1 MPILHLLRRTL
12 RPLLTLACALLL
24 WTPVAPIA
32 HATDNPAD
40 INALFDWAQKNYG
53 NYFPGTYSA
62 GNYQSYTY
70 RYYPS
75 TGNYMA
81 VSNGGVYVMGADLTD
96 GEVLFINSLASML
109 CSVYAPN
116 CTAPTAPPSTA
127 PYSKTGSVH
136 TALKSWRAGTGE
148 YLGTL
153 SFYQHNKD
161 GSQGALVNADTDACK
176 VKIDDSG
183 NLLSDT
189 SPNDPVLGGHISYTY
204 EDNNGATNTDGA
216 TRLKLFLTTKGNSYV
231 EMVRDNAL
239 RIIDTGS
246 ELEMVCVLNKG
257 IPTSRFPTLDG
268 RLGSYAG
275 NWNAVAPVDIITPAS
290 WAQYNGKTCSAVI
303 NTAGQLT
310 ATLAGK
316 TLPVFSTTD
325 LNMDQSIIS
334 TMFTADPRI
343 NPNSTYALE
352 YNTSGFN
359 GQFTLYLPP
368 LTFYDSASPLVSS
381 DTKLTCRTTKQ

>member
-1 MPILHLLRRTL
+1 MPHL
-12 RPLLTLACALLL
+12 RPLYRCLLALACALQLL
-24 WTPVAPIA
+24 LLPASA

-40 INALFDWAQKNYG
+40 ITALFDWAQKNYS

-62 GNYQSYTY
+62 GNYQGYTY
-70 RYYPS
+70 RYYPT

-96 GEVLFINSLASML
+96 GEILFINSLAAML

-127 PYSKTGSVH
+127 PYSKTGSIH
-136 TALKSWRAGTGE
+136 TTLKSWRTAGGE

-161 GSQGALVNADTDACK
+161 GSQGALVNASTDACK

-189 SPNDPVLGGHISYTY
+189 SPNDPVLGGYISYTY

-216 TRLKLFLTTKGNSYV
+216 SRLKLFLTTKGNSYV
-231 EMVRDNAL
+231 EMIRDGAL

-246 ELEMVCVLNKG
+246 VLEMVCVLNKA
-257 IPTSRFPTLDG
+257 PQTSRFPTLDG
-268 RLGSYAG
+268 RLGGYAG

-325 LNMDQSIIS
+325 LNMDQSTIS

-343 NPNSTYALE
+343 NPNTTYALQ

-368 LTFYDSASPLVSS
+368 LTFYDSASPSVSS
-381 DTKLTCRTTKQ
+381 DTMLACRTTKQ